1 MYTFRK
7 GAVISNDEKI
17 KIIKLYK
24 QINITVPEQCNKSD
38 EMREVIEEL
47 LVETV
52 AKCPAIL
59 YVIDENGKSLI
70 DLVVKNKL
78 WGALFEIAKKQEF
91 ADIIN
96 EKLEK
101 AITNGNSEKQC

>member
-7 GAVISNDEKI
+7 GLITSNAEKI

-24 QINITVPEQCNKSD
+24 QIQKVVPNQCNKSD
-38 EMREVIEEL
+38 QMREAVEEL
-47 LVETV
+47 LVETII
-52 AKCPAIL
+52 KCPGIL
-59 YVIDENGKSLI
+59 YVIDDNDKCII
-70 DLVVKNKL
+70 DLVVENKL

-96 EKLEK
+96 EKLLK
-101 AITNGNSEKQC
+101 AKTNSSSDKQF